1 MVNVFVVDL
10 VVWFQNNIYLDDFV
24 IVKMD
29 IFEDEEE
36 VLMMKLVYIEVV
48 EWIDKY
54 YIIFFENQY
63 YKLQIIFEVYGFQIF
78 GWDDVNEIF
87 SDFNDVNL
95 VKVLFGVGFVKRDCR
110 FLNFLDMFVLFLY
123 VKDLLVKFLCVLKM
137 LVVYN
142 SDIDE
147 RLDIGVFLLYD
158 LIVIYGDLVEDFFL
172 KF

>member
-1 MVNVFVVDL
+1 
-10 VVWFQNNIYLDDFV
+10 
-24 IVKMD
+24 MD

-78 GWDDVNEIF
+78 GWDEVNEIF

-142 SDIDE
+142 S
-147 RLDIGVFLLYD
+147 LDVGVFLLYD
-158 LIVIYGDLVEDFFL
+158 LIVMYGDLVEDFFL

>member
-1 MVNVFVVDL
+1 
-10 VVWFQNNIYLDDFV
+10 
-24 IVKMD
+24 MD
-29 IFEDEEE
+29 IFVDEEE
-36 VLMMKLVYIEVV
+36 VLMIKLVYIEVV

-78 GWDDVNEIF
+78 GWDEVNEIF

-142 SDIDE
+142 SYIEE
-147 RLDIGVFLLYD
+147 RLDVGVFLLYD
-158 LIVIYGDLVEDFFL
+158 LIVMYGDLVEDFFL

>member
-1 MVNVFVVDL
+1 
-10 VVWFQNNIYLDDFV
+10 
-24 IVKMD
+24 MD

-63 YKLQIIFEVYGFQIF
+63 YKLQIIFEVYGFWIF
-78 GWDDVNEIF
+78 GWDEVNEIF

-142 SDIDE
+142 SDIEE
-147 RLDIGVFLLYD
+147 RLDVGVFLLYD
-158 LIVIYGDLVEDFFL
+158 LIVMYGDLVEDFFL

>member
-1 MVNVFVVDL
+1 
-10 VVWFQNNIYLDDFV
+10 
-24 IVKMD
+24 MD

-78 GWDDVNEIF
+78 GWDEVNEIF

-142 SDIDE
+142 SDIEE

-158 LIVIYGDLVEDFFL
+158 LIVMYGDLVEDFFL

>member
-1 MVNVFVVDL
+1 
-10 VVWFQNNIYLDDFV
+10 
-24 IVKMD
+24 MD

-78 GWDDVNEIF
+78 GWDEVNEIF

-147 RLDIGVFLLYD
+147 RLDVGVFLLYD
-158 LIVIYGDLVEDFFL
+158 LIVMYGDLVEDFFL

>member
-1 MVNVFVVDL
+1 
-10 VVWFQNNIYLDDFV
+10 
-24 IVKMD
+24 MD

-78 GWDDVNEIF
+78 GWDEVNEIF
-87 SDFNDVNL
+87 SDFDDVNL
-95 VKVLFGVGFVKRDCR
+95 VKVFFGVGFVKRDCR
-110 FLNFLDMFVLFLY
+110 FFNFIDMFVLFLY

-142 SDIDE
+142 SDIEE
-147 RLDIGVFLLYD
+147 RLDVGVFLLYD
-158 LIVIYGDLVEDFFL
+158 LIVMYGDLVEDFFL

>member
-1 MVNVFVVDL
+1 M
-10 VVWFQNNIYLDDFV
+10 
-24 IVKMD
+24 
-29 IFEDEEE
+29 
-36 VLMMKLVYIEVV
+36 
-48 EWIDKY
+48 
-54 YIIFFENQY
+54 
-63 YKLQIIFEVYGFQIF
+63 
-78 GWDDVNEIF
+78 NEIF

-147 RLDIGVFLLYD
+147 RLDVGVFLLYD
-158 LIVIYGDLVEDFFL
+158 LIVMYGDLVEDFFL

>member
-1 MVNVFVVDL
+1 
-10 VVWFQNNIYLDDFV
+10 
-24 IVKMD
+24 MD

-78 GWDDVNEIF
+78 GWDEVNEIF

-158 LIVIYGDLVEDFFL
+158 LIVMYGDLVEDFFL

>member
-1 MVNVFVVDL
+1 
-10 VVWFQNNIYLDDFV
+10 
-24 IVKMD
+24 MD

-78 GWDDVNEIF
+78 GWDEVNEIF

-142 SDIDE
+142 SYIEE
-147 RLDIGVFLLYD
+147 RLDVGVFLLYD
-158 LIVIYGDLVEDFFL
+158 LIVMYGDLVEDFFL

>member
-1 MVNVFVVDL
+1 
-10 VVWFQNNIYLDDFV
+10 
-24 IVKMD
+24 MD
-29 IFEDEEE
+29 IFVDEEE

-78 GWDDVNEIF
+78 GWDEVNEIF

-123 VKDLLVKFLCVLKM
+123 VKELLVKFLCVLKM

-142 SDIDE
+142 SYIEE
-147 RLDIGVFLLYD
+147 RLDVGVFLLYD
-158 LIVIYGDLVEDFFL
+158 LIVMYGDLVEDFFL

>member
-1 MVNVFVVDL
+1 
-10 VVWFQNNIYLDDFV
+10 
-24 IVKMD
+24 MD

-78 GWDDVNEIF
+78 GWDEVNEIF

-123 VKDLLVKFLCVLKM
+123 VKELLVKFLCVLKM

-142 SDIDE
+142 SYIEE
-147 RLDIGVFLLYD
+147 RLDVGVFLLYD
-158 LIVIYGDLVEDFFL
+158 LIVMYGDLVEDFFL

>member
-1 MVNVFVVDL
+1 
-10 VVWFQNNIYLDDFV
+10 
-24 IVKMD
+24 MD

-78 GWDDVNEIF
+78 GWDEVNEIF

-95 VKVLFGVGFVKRDCR
+95 VKVLFGVGFVKKDCR
-110 FLNFLDMFVLFLY
+110 FLNFIDMFVLFLY

-147 RLDIGVFLLYD
+147 RLDVGVFLLYD
-158 LIVIYGDLVEDFFL
+158 LIVMYGDLVEDFFL

>member
-1 MVNVFVVDL
+1 
-10 VVWFQNNIYLDDFV
+10 
-24 IVKMD
+24 MD

-78 GWDDVNEIF
+78 GWDEVNEIF

-142 SDIDE
+142 SDIEE
-147 RLDIGVFLLYD
+147 RLDVGVFLLYD
-158 LIVIYGDLVEDFFL
+158 LIVMYGDLVEDFFL

>member
-1 MVNVFVVDL
+1 
-10 VVWFQNNIYLDDFV
+10 
-24 IVKMD
+24 MD

-78 GWDDVNEIF
+78 GWDEVNEIF

-95 VKVLFGVGFVKRDCR
+95 VKVLFGVGFVKKDCR
-110 FLNFLDMFVLFLY
+110 FLNFIDMFVLFLY

-142 SDIDE
+142 SDIEE
-147 RLDIGVFLLYD
+147 RLDVGVFLLYD
-158 LIVIYGDLVEDFFL
+158 LIVMYGDLVEDFFL

>member
-1 MVNVFVVDL
+1 
-10 VVWFQNNIYLDDFV
+10 
-24 IVKMD
+24 MD

-78 GWDDVNEIF
+78 GWNEVNEIF

-110 FLNFLDMFVLFLY
+110 FFNFIDMFVLFLY

-137 LVVYN
+137 LVVYI

-147 RLDIGVFLLYD
+147 RLDVGVFLLYD
-158 LIVIYGDLVEDFFL
+158 LIVMYGDLVEDFFL